1 MSKTNSF
8 TTRPSCS
15 SKSLASP
22 LSATPYNISSS
33 LSPFFANKLTKKDL
47 KPERKEIIGCLRCTF
62 LKSLFNLCRI
72 PKSHPHGKKAGVI
85 ATQISSDQDNERTY
99 TIIQNDK
106 EFEQNKREMME
117 FIEESKEVSSQSI
130 VLMKDSIINRSTSNI
145 SCITDM
151 MHKSKALT
159 NYPLN
164 EMFLFRNEET
174 GDVFLSKLYMDRG
187 KMARGRSFENLEYMT
202 QAAIQKEKMKKCIS
216 FIGDNAVDRETSKI
230 LGTHL
235 PNDKKNVI
243 LDVSSDLNVLM
254 QVFNL
259 FFFLK
264 NWKNWKNC

>member
-1 MSKTNSF
+1 MSKANSLS
-8 TTRPSCS
+8 TRPSSC
-15 SKSLASP
+15 KSVASP
-22 LSATPYNISSS
+22 LSSSTPYNISSS
-33 LSPFFANKLTKKDL
+33 LSPFFANKLTKKDS
-47 KPERKEIIGCLRCTF
+47 KPERKEIIGCFRCSF

-72 PKSHPHGKKAGVI
+72 TKSHHPHCSRKAGVI
-85 ATQISSDQDNERTY
+85 ATQISTDQDNERTV
-99 TIIQNDK
+99 TVIQTDK
-106 EFEQNKREMME
+106 EFEQSKKEMME

-174 GDVFLSKLYMDRG
+174 GDVFLSKIYMDRG
-187 KMARGRSFENLEYMT
+187 KMARGRSFENLENMT

-230 LGTHL
+230 LGAHL
-235 PNDKKNVI
+235 PNDRKNVI
-243 LDVSSDLNVLM
+243 LDVSSDLNVLI

-259 FFFLK
+259 FFLFFSK
-264 NWKNWKNC
+264 KY